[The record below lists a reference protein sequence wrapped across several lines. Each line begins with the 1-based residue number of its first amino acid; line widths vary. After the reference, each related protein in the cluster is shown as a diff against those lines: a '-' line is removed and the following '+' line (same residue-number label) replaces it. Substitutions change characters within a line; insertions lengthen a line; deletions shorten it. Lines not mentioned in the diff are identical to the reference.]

1 MDAKALTRL
10 YEYHIWANN
19 QVWDCL
25 ESINAEQFTQDSE
38 YSTGSLQKQLYHL
51 MGTDAYA
58 ITMLNLEIP
67 GGHLNEEDYVEMAP
81 MRAKWDEIEATIKQ
95 GLANISDESLQA
107 MIPVP
112 TGDDDKTIEVPLWEG
127 HASIINHG
135 TNHRAQILMQLHKL
149 GGKTVEQGLYFFML
163 QQ

>member
-1 MDAKALTRL
+1 MDAKSLTRL
-10 YEYHIWANN
+10 YEYHIWANH

-25 ESINAEQFTQDSE
+25 ESITPEQFTEDSE

-51 MGTDAYA
+51 MGTDAYVL
-58 ITMLNLEIP
+58 TLLNLEIP
-67 GGHLNEEDYVEMAP
+67 GGHLNEEDYVEIAP
-81 MRAKWDEIEATIKQ
+81 MRTKWDAIEAKIKE
-95 GLANISDESLQA
+95 GLADLSDESLQA
-107 MIPVP
+107 LVPVP
-112 TGDDDKTIEVPLWEG
+112 TDGDTTVEVPLWEG

-135 TNHRAQILMQLHKL
+135 TNHRAQILMQLHNL